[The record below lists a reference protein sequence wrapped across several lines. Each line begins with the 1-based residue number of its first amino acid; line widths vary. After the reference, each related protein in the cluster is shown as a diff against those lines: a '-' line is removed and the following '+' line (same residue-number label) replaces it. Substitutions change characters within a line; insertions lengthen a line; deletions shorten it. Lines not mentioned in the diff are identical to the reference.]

1 MANLQE
7 LLLKQLL
14 SGDAL
19 AGISQASGVATNDVS
34 KILTS
39 ALPSLLTGANN
50 QTASANTAASFAQAL
65 MDHSKKDTSNL
76 TSFFGKVDKTDGA
89 KIIGH
94 LLGKTEADTAAEVA
108 TKAGVSKSAVSSV
121 LAVAAPLVMSL
132 LGKQA
137 NANGS
142 NQNSILSTVGALL
155 GGKDLGKIATAA
167 IASAA
172 ISAIKKQASK
182 K

>member
-65 MDHSKKDTSNL
+65 MEEVL
-76 TSFFGKVDKTDGA
+76 T
-89 KIIGH
+89 
-94 LLGKTEADTAAEVA
+94 LR
-108 TKAGVSKSAVSSV
+108 
-121 LAVAAPLVMSL
+121 SL
-132 LGKQA
+132 
-137 NANGS
+137 
-142 NQNSILSTVGALL
+142 IHH
-155 GGKDLGKIATAA
+155 
-167 IASAA
+167 
-172 ISAIKKQASK
+172 
-182 K
+182 

>member
-39 ALPSLLTGANN
+39 ALPSLLTGASS

-65 MDHSKKDTSNL
+65 ADHSKNDTTNL
-76 TSFFGKVDKTDGA
+76 TSFFGKVDKNDGA

-94 LLGKTEADTAAEVA
+94 LLGNNEASTAAEVA

-132 LGKQA
+132 IGKQA

-142 NQNSILSTVGALL
+142 NQNSILSTVGSLL
-155 GGKDLGKIATAA
+155 GGADLGKIATAA

-172 ISAIKKQASK
+172 ISAIKKQVSK